1 MHEAMTILPLTVK
14 QDEKIRESIRLNGAR
29 LLNFIK
35 RRVPNEDEAEDILQD
50 VYYQLVQAVQLTK
63 PIELVSSWMF
73 TVARNKIT
81 DLFRKKKEVRMDER
95 AVSLEDSD
103 EMLSLS
109 ELLPS
114 LEDGPDA
121 AYARTII
128 LEELE
133 AALEELPQNQR
144 WVFFQHEIEGR
155 SFKELAQETGL
166 TVNTLISRKRYAV
179 MHLRERLQD
188 IYTEFIND

>member
-1 MHEAMTILPLTVK
+1 MGETLTILPLTVE
-14 QDEKIRESIRLNGAR
+14 QDQKIRESIRLNGKR

-35 RRVPNEDEAEDILQD
+35 RRIPDEDEAEDILQD
-50 VYYQLVQAVQLTK
+50 VYYQLVQAMQLTK
-63 PIELVSSWMF
+63 PIEQVSSWMF

-81 DLFRKKKEVRMDER
+81 DLFRKKKEVRIEGQVMSQ
-95 AVSLEDSD
+95 VDSD
-103 EMLSLS
+103 EMLSLH

-114 LEDGPDA
+114 LEDSPDA
-121 AYARTII
+121 TFMRGI
-128 LEELE
+128 LVEELE
-133 AALEELPQNQR
+133 AAMEELPENQR

-179 MHLRERLQD
+179 LHLRERLSD
-188 IYTEFIND
+188 IYNEFIND